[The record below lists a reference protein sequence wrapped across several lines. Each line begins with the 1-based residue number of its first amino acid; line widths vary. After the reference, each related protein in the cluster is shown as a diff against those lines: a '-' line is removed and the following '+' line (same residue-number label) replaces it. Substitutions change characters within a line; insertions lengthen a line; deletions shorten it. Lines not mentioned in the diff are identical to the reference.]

1 MKHLSFRTRRIMAVI
16 IPLIFSAAEYS
27 SGQDLKLFEPVLPKK
42 SGIQFKNSITETV
55 DYNALTHE
63 NMYNGGG
70 VAVGDINNDGL
81 DDIYFV
87 SNMNLNKLY
96 INQGDLKFKDITASA
111 GVSGRPGWKTGV
123 TMVDINGD
131 NLLDIYLCYCGKGN
145 VDSRRNQLFI
155 NKGNLKF
162 EEKAG
167 EYGLDD
173 PTYSTLG
180 AFFDYDLDGDL
191 DMFLLATNVKVI
203 RGLEFEQART
213 TNDPYAGDK
222 LFRNDGERFTD
233 VTEEAGIISNGL
245 GYGLGVAISD
255 LNKDGWPDIYI
266 TNDYIE
272 PDYLYINNHNG
283 TFTNRLT
290 EQLLHISQSAMGN
303 EINDFNN
310 DTWPDIFTADMLP
323 ADNRRIKLLYGP
335 ENYMEYALMV
345 MEGFY
350 HSSMR
355 NMLQLNNQNG
365 TFSEIGQMAGV
376 SNTDWSWAPP
386 FADFDNDG
394 WKDLFVTNG
403 YFRDYT
409 DRDFLKLK
417 FDYYT
422 QKGESRTQADTFYL
436 VSFMKSTPVH
446 NYIFRNNKDLTFT
459 DKSMEWGF
467 GKRIFSNGAAWSDL
481 DTDGDLDLVV
491 SNQNETAS
499 LFRNMIRE
507 SGNPANYVSIRL
519 TGEGKNT
526 RGLCSKVYVYTR
538 DGVQY
543 QEQMPSRGYQSCT
556 STTLLFGLAGDEEI
570 DSIRVD
576 WPGGKTTLLKNVQAN
591 RIIEISQA
599 EAAAEVKVEVEVEV
613 KAEAEVEG
621 KGEVEPSHE
630 IPEKGIFKL
639 IESPVKYTHTEYGS
653 NDFSRQPLLTY
664 MPSICGPVMAAAD
677 VNGDKLDDIYV
688 GGVRE
693 NPGALFIQS
702 ADGSFR
708 ASPDFVFAPDVFC
721 TDAGALFFDAD
732 GDGDQ
737 DLYVVSGG
745 YHDYGRGNKALQ
757 DRLYINNGSGIFE
770 RSEGRL
776 PQMLASKSCV
786 TAADVDQDGDVD
798 LFIGGRMIPG
808 EYPKPVESWLL
819 LNDGSGKFTNTLNDL
834 IPGLESGGMITDA
847 VFTDLNNDEWPD
859 LITAGEFMPI
869 RVFLNEK
876 GRSFPEV
883 TDRYFETP
891 ETGFWN
897 KLAVSDIDNDGDMD
911 IIAGN
916 YGTNSQIKGSEKE
929 PVTMTFSDFDNNGSV
944 DPILSY
950 YVDGISYPFP
960 SRNELLTQ
968 LNTLRR
974 KFPDYSSYANAKLTD
989 VFSPEDLASATILTA
1004 TELRTVL
1011 FINSG
1016 SRFEK
1021 RSLPVQAQFAPVHAI
1036 GILDYNNDGNK
1047 DMILAGNQN
1056 AMCVRLGVM
1065 DANYGQLYEGDGKG
1079 NFRYVPQTESGFI
1092 IVGDVR
1098 SLKTLPVKGKLHLFI
1113 GINNFGIA
1121 AYVLNPE

>member
-1 MKHLSFRTRRIMAVI
+1 MTGKILTYCPFRKIQVMAVI
-16 IPLIFSAAEYS
+16 TALAFVSSTYS
-27 SGQDLKLFEPVLPKK
+27 YGQELKLFESVPPKK
-42 SGIQFKNSITETV
+42 SGIQFKNTITETL

-70 VAVGDINNDGL
+70 VAVGDVNNDGL

-87 SNMNLNKLY
+87 SNMKFNKLY
-96 INQGDLKFKDITASA
+96 INQGDLKFKDITGSA
-111 GVSGRPGWKTGV
+111 GVSGHEGWKTGV

-131 NLLDIYLCYCGKGN
+131 DLLDIYVCYCGKGN
-145 VDSRRNQLFI
+145 VDDRRNQLFI

-162 EEKAG
+162 EEKAR

-213 TNDPYAGDK
+213 GNDPYAGDK
-222 LFRNDGERFTD
+222 LFRNDGGRFVD
-233 VTEEAGIISNGL
+233 VTDQAGILSNGL
-245 GYGLGVAISD
+245 GYGLGIAISD
-255 LNKDGWPDIYI
+255 INKDGWPDIYI

-272 PDYLYINNHNG
+272 PDYLYVNNQNG

-290 EQLLHISQSAMGN
+290 EQVLHISQSAMGN
-303 EINDFNN
+303 ESNDFNN
-310 DTWPDIFTADMLP
+310 DGWPDIFTADMLP
-323 ADNRRIKLLYGP
+323 HDNRRIKLLYGP

-355 NMLQLNNQNG
+355 NMLQLNNRNG
-365 TFSEIGQMAGV
+365 TFSEIGQLSGV

-409 DRDFLKLK
+409 DRDFLKFK
-417 FDYYT
+417 FDYFA
-422 QKGESRTQADTFYL
+422 QKGENRTQADTFYL

-446 NYIFRNNKDLTFT
+446 NYIFQNNKDLTFT
-459 DKSMEWGF
+459 DKSMIWGF
-467 GKRIFSNGAAWSDL
+467 EKKVFSNGAAWSDL
-481 DTDGDLDLVV
+481 DLDGDLDLVV

-499 LFRNMIRE
+499 IFRNMIRE
-507 SGNPANYVSIRL
+507 SGKPANYLSIRL
-519 TGEGKNT
+519 KGEGKNT

-538 DGVQY
+538 EGVQF

-556 STTLLFGLAGDEEI
+556 STTLLFGLADAEAA
-570 DSIRVD
+570 DSVKVE
-576 WPGGKTTLLKNVQAN
+576 WPGGKVSLIKSVRTN
-591 RIIEISQA
+591 RILEISQA
-599 EAAAEVKVEVEVEV
+599 EAD
-613 KAEAEVEG
+613 G
-621 KGEVEPSHE
+621 RL
-630 IPEKGIFKL
+630 IREKPQPPVFTL
-639 IESPVKYTHTEYGS
+639 IQSPVHYEHIEYGS

-677 VNGDKLDDIYV
+677 VNGDKLEDLYV
-688 GGVRE
+688 GGVKE
-693 NPGALFIQS
+693 NPGKLFFQS
-702 ADGSFR
+702 ADGTFR
-708 ASPDFVFAPDVFC
+708 ISTDFIFAPDVFC
-721 TDAGALFFDAD
+721 TDSDALFFDAD

-757 DRLYINNGSGIFE
+757 DRLYINNGSGRFT
-770 RSEGRL
+770 RTDDRL
-776 PQMLASKSCV
+776 PEMLLSKSCV
-786 TAADVDQDGDVD
+786 KSADIDRDGNMD
-798 LFIGGRMIPG
+798 LFVGGRMMPG
-808 EYPKPVESWLL
+808 EYPKPQESFLL
-819 LNDGSGKFTNTLNDL
+819 INDGTGRFKNAAVEM
-834 IPGLESGGMITDA
+834 IPGLAAGGMITDA
-847 VFTDLNNDEWPD
+847 GWADLNNDKWPD

-869 RVFLNEK
+869 RIFINREGKVFSEA
-876 GRSFPEV
+876 
-883 TDRYFETP
+883 TDTYFEKP
-891 ETGFWN
+891 EGGLWN
-897 KLAVSDIDNDGDMD
+897 KLAINDVDNDGDMD
-911 IIAGN
+911 IVAGN
-916 YGTNSQIKGSEKE
+916 FGTNSQIKGSEKE
-929 PVTMTFSDFDNNGSV
+929 PVTLTFSDFDNNGTV

-950 YVDGISYPFP
+950 YIDGISYPFP

-989 VFSPEDLASATILTA
+989 VFSPDDLASASVLTA

-1011 FINSG
+1011 YINTG

-1021 RSLPVQAQFAPVHAI
+1021 RDLPIQAQFAPVHAI
-1036 GILDYNNDGNK
+1036 EILDYNRDGNK
-1047 DMILAGNQN
+1047 DMILAGNRN

-1079 NFRYVPQTESGFI
+1079 NFRYVPQTESGLI

-1098 SLKTLPVKGKLHLFI
+1098 SLKALPIKGKLHLFI
-1113 GINNFGIA
+1113 GINNFGVA
-1121 AYVLNPE
+1121 AYMLNSN